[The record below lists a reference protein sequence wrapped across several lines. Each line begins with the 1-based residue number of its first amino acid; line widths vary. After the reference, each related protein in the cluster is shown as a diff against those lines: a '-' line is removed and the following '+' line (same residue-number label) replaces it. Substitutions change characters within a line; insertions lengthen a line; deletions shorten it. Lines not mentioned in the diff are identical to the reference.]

1 MNREIPFFLTKPQYL
16 TIKDELDAAVQRVL
30 DTSFFVLGTE
40 LTVFEAAWASY
51 LGVARAVGVGSGTEA
66 IHLALRALD
75 IGPGDEVLT
84 VSHTAVATTVAISS
98 TGATPVFVDIDPH
111 TYTMDGADLE
121 RRITPRSKAIVPVH
135 LYGHP
140 ADMDRIL
147 ALAERHG
154 LVVVEDAAQAH
165 GAAYRGRRCGTL
177 GAAGAF
183 SFYPTKNLGA
193 YGDGGAVVTND
204 TALAERLVLLRNY
217 GWSERY
223 YSAIK
228 GYNSRLDELQAAVL
242 GAKLPYLDA
251 WNARRRRLAALYTA
265 ALAGDAGASTIQ
277 TPIEAAWATDASA
290 CTTNDFTES
299 CKPVPAPHTYHLYVV
314 RVPERDRVQAGL
326 RERGIA
332 TQVHYPVPVHLQEAY
347 QDLGYTPGSLPHT
360 EQAAAEI
367 LSLPL
372 YPELTDGDVQY
383 VAAALRETVAG
394 LSCGG

>member
-1 MNREIPFFLTKPQYL
+1 MIREIPFFLTKPQYL
-16 TIKDELDAAVQRVL
+16 TIKDELDAAVHRVL

-40 LTVFEAAWASY
+40 LTAFEAAWADY

-111 TYTMDGADLE
+111 TYTMDCTDLE

-140 ADMDRIL
+140 ADMDGIL
-147 ALAERHG
+147 SLAERHD

-204 TALAERLVLLRNY
+204 VALAERLVLLRNY

-242 GAKLPYLDA
+242 GAKLPYLDR

-265 ALAGDAGASTIQ
+265 ALAGDTLGGTGASTIQ
-277 TPIEAAWATDASA
+277 VPTEAAWATHA
-290 CTTNDFTES
+290 
-299 CKPVPAPHTYHLYVV
+299 YHLYVV
-314 RVPERDRVQAGL
+314 RLPERDRVQARL

-332 TQVHYPVPVHLQEAY
+332 TQIHYPVPVHLQEAY

-372 YPELTDGDVQY
+372 YPELTDDDVQY
-383 VAAALRETVAG
+383 VAAALRETLAG
-394 LSCGG
+394 C

>member
-30 DTSFFVLGTE
+30 DTSFFVLGQE
-40 LTVFEAAWASY
+40 LTAFEAAWADY

-111 TYTMDGADLE
+111 TYTMDCTDLE

-140 ADMDRIL
+140 AEMGRVL
-147 ALAERHG
+147 PLAEHHG

-165 GAAYRGRRCGTL
+165 GTAYRGHRCGTL

-228 GYNSRLDELQAAVL
+228 GYNSRLDELQAAIL
-242 GAKLPYLDA
+242 AAKLPYLDS

-265 ALAGDAGASTIQ
+265 TLAGDTGASAIQ
-277 TPIEAAWATDASA
+277 VPTEAAWAA
-290 CTTNDFTES
+290 
-299 CKPVPAPHTYHLYVV
+299 HTYHLYVV

-347 QDLGYTPGSLPHT
+347 RDLGYVPGSLPHT

-372 YPELTDGDVQY
+372 YPELTDDDVQY

-394 LSCGG
+394 L

>member
-16 TIKDELDAAVQRVL
+16 TIKDELDVAVQRVL

-40 LTVFEAAWASY
+40 LTAFEAAWADY

-75 IGPGDEVLT
+75 IGPGDEALT

-111 TYTMDGADLE
+111 TYTMDCTDLE

-135 LYGHP
+135 IYGHP
-140 ADMDRIL
+140 ADMARIL
-147 ALAERHG
+147 PLAERHG

-204 TALAERLVLLRNY
+204 TVLAERLVLLRNY

-242 GAKLPYLDA
+242 GAKLPYLDS
-251 WNARRRRLAALYTA
+251 WNARRRRLAAIYTA
-265 ALAGDAGASTIQ
+265 ALADDAGVSAIQ
-277 TPIEAAWATDASA
+277 VPTEAAGSA
-290 CTTNDFTES
+290 H
-299 CKPVPAPHTYHLYVV
+299 AYHLYVV

-347 QDLGYTPGSLPHT
+347 RDLGYTPGGLPHT

-372 YPELTDGDVQY
+372 YPELTDDDVQY

-394 LSCGG
+394 L

>member
-1 MNREIPFFLTKPQYL
+1 MIREIPFFLTKPQYL

-30 DTSFFVLGTE
+30 DTSFFVLGQE
-40 LTVFEAAWASY
+40 LTAFEAAWADY

-66 IHLALRALD
+66 IHLALRVLD

-111 TYTMDGADLE
+111 TYTMDCADLE

-147 ALAERHG
+147 PLARRHG

-165 GAAYRGRRCGTL
+165 GAAYRGRRCGAL

-204 TALAERLVLLRNY
+204 AALAERLVLLRNY

-223 YSAIK
+223 YSAVK

-242 GAKLPYLDA
+242 GAKLPYLDR

-265 ALAGDAGASTIQ
+265 ALAGDTLGGTGASTIQ
-277 TPIEAAWATDASA
+277 VPTEAAWATHA
-290 CTTNDFTES
+290 
-299 CKPVPAPHTYHLYVV
+299 YHLYVV
-314 RVPERDRVQAGL
+314 RLPERDRVQARL

-347 QDLGYTPGSLPHT
+347 RDLGYTPGSLPHT

-372 YPELTDGDVQY
+372 YPELTDDDVQY
-383 VAAALRETVAG
+383 VAAALRETLAG
-394 LSCGG
+394 C

>member
-1 MNREIPFFLTKPQYL
+1 MIREIPFFLTKPQYL
-16 TIKDELDAAVQRVL
+16 TIKDELDAAVHRVL

-40 LTVFEAAWASY
+40 LTAFEAAWADY

-111 TYTMDGADLE
+111 TYTMDCTDLE

-140 ADMDRIL
+140 ADMDGIL
-147 ALAERHG
+147 SLAERHD

-165 GAAYRGRRCGTL
+165 GAAYRGRRCSTL

-204 TALAERLVLLRNY
+204 TTLAERLVLLRNY

-242 GAKLPYLDA
+242 GAKLPYLDR

-265 ALAGDAGASTIQ
+265 ALAGDTLGGTGASTIQ
-277 TPIEAAWATDASA
+277 VPTEAAWATHA
-290 CTTNDFTES
+290 
-299 CKPVPAPHTYHLYVV
+299 YHLYVV
-314 RVPERDRVQAGL
+314 RLPERDRVQARL
-326 RERGIA
+326 RGRGIA

-372 YPELTDGDVQY
+372 YPELTDDDVQY
-383 VAAALRETVAG
+383 VAAALRETVARF
-394 LSCGG
+394 

>member
-1 MNREIPFFLTKPQYL
+1 MKREIPFFLTKPQYL

-30 DTSFFVLGTE
+30 DTSFFVLGQE
-40 LTVFEAAWASY
+40 LTAFEAAWADY

-66 IHLALRALD
+66 IHLTLRVLD

-111 TYTMDGADLE
+111 TYTMDCADLE

-147 ALAERHG
+147 PLAESHS

-204 TALAERLVLLRNY
+204 VALAERLVLLRNY

-242 GAKLPYLDA
+242 GAKLPYLDR

-265 ALAGDAGASTIQ
+265 ALAGDTLGVTGASTIQ
-277 TPIEAAWATDASA
+277 VPTEAAWATHA
-290 CTTNDFTES
+290 
-299 CKPVPAPHTYHLYVV
+299 YHLYVV
-314 RVPERDRVQAGL
+314 RLPERDRVQARL
-326 RERGIA
+326 RERGIV

-347 QDLGYTPGSLPHT
+347 RDLGYTPGSLPHT

-372 YPELTDGDVQY
+372 YPELTDDDVQY
-383 VAAALRETVAG
+383 VAAALRETLAG
-394 LSCGG
+394 C

>member
-1 MNREIPFFLTKPQYL
+1 MIREIPFFLTKPQYL
-16 TIKDELDAAVQRVL
+16 TIKDELDAAVHRVL

-40 LTVFEAAWASY
+40 LTAFEAAWADY

-111 TYTMDGADLE
+111 TYTMDCTDLE

-140 ADMDRIL
+140 ADMDGIL
-147 ALAERHG
+147 SLAERHD

-165 GAAYRGRRCGTL
+165 GAAYRGRRCSTL

-204 TALAERLVLLRNY
+204 VALAERLVLLRNY

-242 GAKLPYLDA
+242 GAKLPYLDR

-265 ALAGDAGASTIQ
+265 ALAGDTLGGTGASTIQ
-277 TPIEAAWATDASA
+277 VPTEAAWATHA
-290 CTTNDFTES
+290 
-299 CKPVPAPHTYHLYVV
+299 YHLYVV
-314 RVPERDRVQAGL
+314 RLPERDRVQARL

-332 TQVHYPVPVHLQEAY
+332 TQIHYPVPVHLQEAY

-372 YPELTDGDVQY
+372 YPELTDDDVQY
-383 VAAALRETVAG
+383 VAAALRETLAG
-394 LSCGG
+394 C

>member
-1 MNREIPFFLTKPQYL
+1 MIREIPFFSTKPQYL

-40 LTVFEAAWASY
+40 LTAFEAAWADY

-111 TYTMDGADLE
+111 TYTMDCTDLE

-147 ALAERHG
+147 SLAERHG

-165 GAAYRGRRCGTL
+165 GAAYRGRHCGTL

-193 YGDGGAVVTND
+193 YGDGGAVVAND
-204 TALAERLVLLRNY
+204 MVLAERLVLLRNY

-242 GAKLPYLDA
+242 GAKLPYLDS
-251 WNARRRRLAALYTA
+251 WNACRRRLAALYTA
-265 ALAGDAGASTIQ
+265 ALAGDTLGDAEAGTIQ
-277 TPIEAAWATDASA
+277 VPTEAAWVT
-290 CTTNDFTES
+290 
-299 CKPVPAPHTYHLYVV
+299 HIYHIYVV
-314 RVPERDRVQAGL
+314 RVADRDRVQAAL

-372 YPELTDGDVQY
+372 YPELTDDEVQY
-383 VAAALRETVAG
+383 VAAALREIVAG
-394 LSCGG
+394 R

>member
-1 MNREIPFFLTKPQYL
+1 MKREIPFFLTKPQYL

-30 DTSFFVLGTE
+30 DTSFFVLGQE
-40 LTVFEAAWASY
+40 LTAFEAAWADY

-66 IHLALRALD
+66 IHLALRVLD

-111 TYTMDGADLE
+111 TYTMDCADLE

-147 ALAERHG
+147 PLAESHS

-204 TALAERLVLLRNY
+204 VALAERLVLLRNY

-242 GAKLPYLDA
+242 GAKLPYLDR

-265 ALAGDAGASTIQ
+265 ALAGDTLGGTGASTIQ
-277 TPIEAAWATDASA
+277 VPTEAAWATHA
-290 CTTNDFTES
+290 
-299 CKPVPAPHTYHLYVV
+299 YHLYVV
-314 RVPERDRVQAGL
+314 RLPERDRVQARL

-332 TQVHYPVPVHLQEAY
+332 TQIHYPVPVHLQEAY

-372 YPELTDGDVQY
+372 YPELTDDDVQY
-383 VAAALRETVAG
+383 VAAALRETLAG
-394 LSCGG
+394 C

>member
-1 MNREIPFFLTKPQYL
+1 MKREIPFFLTKPQYL

-30 DTSFFVLGTE
+30 DTSFFVLGQE
-40 LTVFEAAWASY
+40 LTAFEAAWADY

-66 IHLALRALD
+66 IHLALRVLD

-111 TYTMDGADLE
+111 TYTMDCADLE

-147 ALAERHG
+147 PLAESHS

-204 TALAERLVLLRNY
+204 VALAERLVLLRNY

-242 GAKLPYLDA
+242 GAKLPYLDR

-265 ALAGDAGASTIQ
+265 ALAGDTLGVTGASTIQ
-277 TPIEAAWATDASA
+277 VPTEAAWAT
-290 CTTNDFTES
+290 
-299 CKPVPAPHTYHLYVV
+299 HTYHLYVV
-314 RVPERDRVQAGL
+314 RLPERDRVQARL

-347 QDLGYTPGSLPHT
+347 RDLGYTPGSLPHT

-372 YPELTDGDVQY
+372 YPELTDDDVQY
-383 VAAALRETVAG
+383 VAAALRETLAG
-394 LSCGG
+394 C

>member
-30 DTSFFVLGTE
+30 DTSFFVLGQE
-40 LTVFEAAWASY
+40 LTAFEAAWADY

-111 TYTMDGADLE
+111 TYTMDCTDLE

-140 ADMDRIL
+140 AEMDRVL
-147 ALAERHG
+147 PLAEHHG

-193 YGDGGAVVTND
+193 YGDGGAVITND

-242 GAKLPYLDA
+242 GAKLPYLDS

-265 ALAGDAGASTIQ
+265 TLAGDAGESTIRVP
-277 TPIEAAWATDASA
+277 TEAAWAA
-290 CTTNDFTES
+290 
-299 CKPVPAPHTYHLYVV
+299 HTYHLYVV

-347 QDLGYTPGSLPHT
+347 RDLGYVSGSLPHT

-372 YPELTDGDVQY
+372 YPELTDDDVQY

-394 LSCGG
+394 L

>member
-40 LTVFEAAWASY
+40 LTAFEVAWAEY
-51 LGVARAVGVGSGTEA
+51 LDVERAVGVGSGTEA

-111 TYTMDGADLE
+111 TYTMDCADLE

-140 ADMDRIL
+140 ADMDPHPRAGRAPRPGRGGGRGAGARGGL
-147 ALAERHG
+147 PRPALRYARCCRRFQLLPHEEPRR
-154 LVVVEDAAQAH
+154 LWRRR
-165 GAAYRGRRCGTL
+165 RGGHERCGT
-177 GAAGAF
+177 
-183 SFYPTKNLGA
+183 
-193 YGDGGAVVTND
+193 GGAVGAAAELRLER
-204 TALAERLVLLRNY
+204 ALLQRDQGLQLLA
-217 GWSERY
+217 ST
-223 YSAIK
+223 S
-228 GYNSRLDELQAAVL
+228 LQAAVL
-242 GAKLPYLDA
+242 GAKLPYLDS
-251 WNARRRRLAALYTA
+251 WNARRRQLAALYAA
-265 ALAGDAGASTIQ
+265 ALAGAGRSESAIQ
-277 TPIEAAWATDASA
+277 VPIEAAWATDASA

-314 RVPERDRVQAGL
+314 RVPERDRVQARL
-326 RERGIA
+326 HERGIA

-347 QDLGYTPGSLPHT
+347 QDLGYTPGSLPRT

-372 YPELTDGDVQY
+372 YPELTDDDVRY
-383 VAAALRETVAG
+383 VAAALRETVAA
-394 LSCGG
+394 L

>member
-1 MNREIPFFLTKPQYL
+1 MRREIPFFLTKPQYL
-16 TIKDELDAAVQRVL
+16 TIKSELDAAVQRVL
-30 DTSFFVLGTE
+30 DTSFFVLGQE
-40 LTVFEAAWASY
+40 LTAFEAAWADY
-51 LGVARAVGVGSGTEA
+51 LGVARAIGVGSGTEA
-66 IHLALRALD
+66 IHLALRALN

-84 VSHTAVATTVAISS
+84 VAHTAVATTVAISS

-111 TYTMDGADLE
+111 TYTMDPTDLA
-121 RRITPRSKAIVPVH
+121 RRIGPRSKAIVPVH

-147 ALAERHG
+147 PLARRHG

-204 TALAERLVLLRNY
+204 VALAERLVLLRNY

-251 WNARRRRLAALYTA
+251 WNARRRRLAALYTS
-265 ALAGDAGASTIQ
+265 ALASETLDAAGASTIQ
-277 TPIEAAWATDASA
+277 VPTAAAWAA
-290 CTTNDFTES
+290 
-299 CKPVPAPHTYHLYVV
+299 HTYHLYVV
-314 RVPERDRVQAGL
+314 RVPERDRVQDTMH
-326 RERGIA
+326 ERGIA

-347 QDLGYTPGSLPHT
+347 RDLGYTPGSLPHT

-372 YPELTDGDVQY
+372 YPELPDDDVRY
-383 VAAALRETVAG
+383 VAAALREAVAG
-394 LSCGG
+394 HSCGAGN

>member
-1 MNREIPFFLTKPQYL
+1 MKREIPFFLTKPQYL

-30 DTSFFVLGTE
+30 DTSFFVLGQE
-40 LTVFEAAWASY
+40 LTAFEAAWADY

-66 IHLALRALD
+66 IHLALRVLD

-111 TYTMDGADLE
+111 TYTMDCADLE

-147 ALAERHG
+147 PLAESHS

-177 GAAGAF
+177 GVAGAF

-204 TALAERLVLLRNY
+204 VALAERLVLLRNY

-242 GAKLPYLDA
+242 GAKLPYLDR

-265 ALAGDAGASTIQ
+265 ALAGDTLGVTGASTIQ
-277 TPIEAAWATDASA
+277 VPTEAAWATHA
-290 CTTNDFTES
+290 
-299 CKPVPAPHTYHLYVV
+299 YHLYVV
-314 RVPERDRVQAGL
+314 RLPERDRVQARL
-326 RERGIA
+326 RERGIV

-347 QDLGYTPGSLPHT
+347 RDLGYTPGSLPHT

-372 YPELTDGDVQY
+372 YPELTDDDVQY
-383 VAAALRETVAG
+383 VAAALRETLAG
-394 LSCGG
+394 C

>member
-1 MNREIPFFLTKPQYL
+1 MKREVPFFLTKPQYL

-40 LTVFEAAWASY
+40 LTAFEAAWADY

-111 TYTMDGADLE
+111 TYTMDCTDLE

-147 ALAERHG
+147 PLAEHHG

-242 GAKLPYLDA
+242 GAKLPYLDS

-265 ALAGDAGASTIQ
+265 ALADDAGVSAIQ
-277 TPIEAAWATDASA
+277 VPTEAAWAA
-290 CTTNDFTES
+290 
-299 CKPVPAPHTYHLYVV
+299 HTYHLYVV

-332 TQVHYPVPVHLQEAY
+332 TQVHYPVPVHLQKAY
-347 QDLGYTPGSLPHT
+347 RDLGYTPGSLPHT

-372 YPELTDGDVQY
+372 YPELTDDDVQY

-394 LSCGG
+394 L

>member
-16 TIKDELDAAVQRVL
+16 TIKDELNAAVQRVL
-30 DTSFFVLGTE
+30 DTSFFVLGQE
-40 LTVFEAAWASY
+40 LTAFEAAWADY

-111 TYTMDGADLE
+111 TYMMDCTDLE
-121 RRITPRSKAIVPVH
+121 RHITPHSKAIVPVH

-140 ADMDRIL
+140 ADMGRIL
-147 ALAERHG
+147 PLAEHHG

-165 GAAYRGRRCGTL
+165 GAAYRGHRCGTL

-193 YGDGGAVVTND
+193 YGDGGAVVTDD
-204 TALAERLVLLRNY
+204 TVLAARLVLLRNY

-223 YSAIK
+223 YSSIK

-242 GAKLPYLDA
+242 GAKLPYLDS

-265 ALAGDAGASTIQ
+265 ALAGDAGASAIQ
-277 TPIEAAWATDASA
+277 VPTEAAWAA
-290 CTTNDFTES
+290 
-299 CKPVPAPHTYHLYVV
+299 HTYHLYVV

-347 QDLGYTPGSLPHT
+347 RDLGYVPGSLPHT

-372 YPELTDGDVQY
+372 YPELTDDDVQY

-394 LSCGG
+394 L

>member
-16 TIKDELDAAVQRVL
+16 TIKDELDVAVQRVL

-40 LTVFEAAWASY
+40 LTAFEAAWADY

-98 TGATPVFVDIDPH
+98 TGATPVFVDIDSH
-111 TYTMDGADLE
+111 TYTMDYTDLE

-135 LYGHP
+135 IYGHP

-147 ALAERHG
+147 PLAERHG

-204 TALAERLVLLRNY
+204 TVLAERLVLLRNY

-228 GYNSRLDELQAAVL
+228 GYNSRLDELQAAIL
-242 GAKLPYLDA
+242 GAKLPYLDS
-251 WNARRRRLAALYTA
+251 WNARRRRLAAIYTA
-265 ALAGDAGASTIQ
+265 ALADDARASTIQ
-277 TPIEAAWATDASA
+277 VPTEAAWAAHA
-290 CTTNDFTES
+290 
-299 CKPVPAPHTYHLYVV
+299 YHLYVV

-347 QDLGYTPGSLPHT
+347 RDLGYTPGGLPHT

-372 YPELTDGDVQY
+372 YPELTDDDVQY
-383 VAAALRETVAG
+383 VAAALGETVAG
-394 LSCGG
+394 L

>member
-1 MNREIPFFLTKPQYL
+1 MREVPFFLTKPQYL

-40 LTVFEAAWASY
+40 LTAFEAAWADY

-111 TYTMDGADLE
+111 TYTMDCTDLE

-140 ADMDRIL
+140 AEMDRIL
-147 ALAERHG
+147 LLAEHHG

-204 TALAERLVLLRNY
+204 VALAERLMLLRNY

-228 GYNSRLDELQAAVL
+228 GYNSRLDELQAAIL
-242 GAKLPYLDA
+242 GAKLPYLDS

-265 ALAGDAGASTIQ
+265 ALADDAGASTIQ
-277 TPIEAAWATDASA
+277 VPTEAAWAA
-290 CTTNDFTES
+290 
-299 CKPVPAPHTYHLYVV
+299 HTYHLYVV

-347 QDLGYTPGSLPHT
+347 QDLGYTPGGIPHT

-372 YPELTDGDVQY
+372 YPELTDDDVQY
-383 VAAALRETVAG
+383 VAAALHETVAG
-394 LSCGG
+394 C

>member
-1 MNREIPFFLTKPQYL
+1 MIREIPFFLTKPQYL
-16 TIKDELDAAVQRVL
+16 TIKGELDAAVHRVL
-30 DTSFFVLGTE
+30 DTSFFVLGQE
-40 LTVFEAAWASY
+40 LTAFEGAWADY
-51 LGVARAVGVGSGTEA
+51 VGVARAVGVGSGTEA

-75 IGPGDEVLT
+75 TGPGDEVLT

-98 TGATPVFVDIDPH
+98 TGATPVFIDIDPH
-111 TYTMDGADLE
+111 TYTMDCRDLE

-147 ALAERHG
+147 ALARRHG

-204 TALAERLVLLRNY
+204 VALAERLVLLRNY

-242 GAKLPYLDA
+242 GAKLPYLDT

-265 ALAGDAGASTIQ
+265 ALAGASAIQ
-277 TPIEAAWATDASA
+277 VPTEAAWAM
-290 CTTNDFTES
+290 
-299 CKPVPAPHTYHLYVV
+299 HTYHLYIV
-314 RVPERDRVQAGL
+314 RVPERDRVLATL
-326 RERGIA
+326 RERGVA

-347 QDLGYTPGSLPHT
+347 QDLGYTAGSLPHT

-372 YPELTDGDVQY
+372 YPELTDDDVQY

-394 LSCGG
+394 L

>member
-30 DTSFFVLGTE
+30 DTSFFVLGQE
-40 LTVFEAAWASY
+40 LTAFEAAWADY

-98 TGATPVFVDIDPH
+98 TGAAPVFVDIDPH
-111 TYTMDGADLE
+111 TYTMDCTDLE

-140 ADMDRIL
+140 ADMGPIL
-147 ALAERHG
+147 SLAVHHG

-193 YGDGGAVVTND
+193 YGDGGAVVTDD

-228 GYNSRLDELQAAVL
+228 GYNSRLDELQAAIL
-242 GAKLPYLDA
+242 GAKLPYLDC

-265 ALAGDAGASTIQ
+265 ALADDARASAIQ
-277 TPIEAAWATDASA
+277 VPTEAAWSA
-290 CTTNDFTES
+290 
-299 CKPVPAPHTYHLYVV
+299 HTYHLYVV

-372 YPELTDGDVQY
+372 YPELTDDDVQY

-394 LSCGG
+394 L

>member
-30 DTSFFVLGTE
+30 DTSFFVLGQE
-40 LTVFEAAWASY
+40 LTAFEAAWADY

-111 TYTMDGADLE
+111 TYMMDCTNLE
-121 RRITPRSKAIVPVH
+121 RRITPHSKAIVPVH

-140 ADMDRIL
+140 ADMGRIL
-147 ALAERHG
+147 PLAEHHG

-165 GAAYRGRRCGTL
+165 GAAYRGHRCGTL

-204 TALAERLVLLRNY
+204 VALAERLMLLRNY

-228 GYNSRLDELQAAVL
+228 GYNSRLDELQAAIL
-242 GAKLPYLDA
+242 GAKLPHLDS

-265 ALAGDAGASTIQ
+265 ALAGDAGASAIQ
-277 TPIEAAWATDASA
+277 VPTEAAGSA
-290 CTTNDFTES
+290 H
-299 CKPVPAPHTYHLYVV
+299 AYHLYVV

-347 QDLGYTPGSLPHT
+347 RDLGYTPGNLPHT

-372 YPELTDGDVQY
+372 YPELTNDDVRY

-394 LSCGG
+394 L

>member
-40 LTVFEAAWASY
+40 LTAFEVAWAEY
-51 LGVARAVGVGSGTEA
+51 LDVERAVGVGSGTEA

-111 TYTMDGADLE
+111 TYTLDCTDLE
-121 RRITPRSKAIVPVH
+121 QRMTPRSKAIVPVH

-147 ALAERHG
+147 ALADRHG

-165 GAAYRGRRCGTL
+165 GTAYRGRRCGTL

-228 GYNSRLDELQAAVL
+228 GYNSRLDELQAAIL
-242 GAKLPYLDA
+242 GAKLPHLDA
-251 WNARRRRLAALYTA
+251 WNARRHRLAALYTA
-265 ALAGDAGASTIQ
+265 ALAADSAIQ
-277 TPIEAAWATDASA
+277 LPTAAAWAIDAPA
-290 CTTNDFTES
+290 CTTDDPTES
-299 CKPVPAPHTYHLYVV
+299 CKPVPHTYHLYVV
-314 RVPERDRVQAGL
+314 RVPQRDRVQAGL

-347 QDLGYTPGSLPHT
+347 RDLGYTPGSLPHT

-372 YPELTDGDVQY
+372 YPELTDDDVRY

-394 LSCGG
+394 I